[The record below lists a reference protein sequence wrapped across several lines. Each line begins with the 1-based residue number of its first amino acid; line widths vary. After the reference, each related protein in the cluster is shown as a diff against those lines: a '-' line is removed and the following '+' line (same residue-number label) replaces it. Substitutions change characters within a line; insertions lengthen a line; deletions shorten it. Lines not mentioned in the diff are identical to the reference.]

1 MGPGGW
7 SSSAYVKKS
16 DGTSGEKNSY
26 SNDLNPPKN

>member
-7 SSSAYVKKS
+7 SSSAYVKKL
-16 DGTSGEKNSY
+16 DGTIGEENSY